1 MRRILC
7 VVLVCMC
14 LLGRLSIHAGAV
26 VLDTET
32 MESRKTADTVI
43 MRASS
48 SFNMSVSPD
57 RTTTADFAFTL
68 AAGETVRI
76 RANYAPENASVD
88 FGLLDSDQ
96 VFHYV
101 NTKTGSI
108 DTTIEAPENGSYTFA
123 VRNNSGKTVR
133 VSGIVKY

>member
-1 MRRILC
+1 MRKILC
-7 VVLVCMC
+7 AVLVWLSLTGC
-14 LLGRLSIHAGAV
+14 LYIPAEAV
-26 VLDTET
+26 DTDVST
-32 MESRKTADTVI
+32 FTVHTESAIV
-43 MRASS
+43 MRASG
-48 SFNMSVSPD
+48 SFNMSVGAHE
-57 RTTTADFAFTL
+57 RTVAATAFSL

-133 VSGIVKY
+133 VSGIVEY